1 MAASEIRRGW
11 ALLASA
17 GAGVFCSVIVLPYH
31 AIGPLVVPVTT
42 ELGWSRAEFQ
52 AAIAFS
58 AGLGALTAP
67 AVGWLCD
74 RFGAR
79 ALAIPGLVGLSC
91 GFLIAAAMN
100 GELWM
105 LYLAYGAMALLG
117 AGTIPV
123 TWTRAITTNFFKQR
137 GLALGLALSS
147 TGICAALVPQYVTW
161 LTEHYGWRQAYVG
174 LAMLPLLFALP
185 FVFWGFRP
193 LEGNDQSV
201 ASAAAN
207 ATGLTLGQAMQQPRF
222 WVLLAS
228 IFAAYMAFSGIGPN
242 MIPALTDDGMA
253 PATAASVMSA
263 FGIAIIVGRIVV
275 GFLVDRFWAPG
286 VAFLSLC
293 LPVVGCL
300 IMLSNPGYFSA
311 SVAAALIGFAA
322 GAELDLLSFLAA
334 RYFGLA
340 HYAKIYSI
348 LYMSLAI
355 CSGTAP
361 MLFAR
366 VFDVTA
372 SYDVSFYVATGLF
385 VLGAVLVLFLGRYPP
400 EYAVSDP
407 ASEPAAA

>member
-1 MAASEIRRGW
+1 MASSEISRGW

-31 AIGPLVVPVTT
+31 AIGPLVVPITT
-42 ELGWSRAEFQ
+42 ELGWTRAEFQ
-52 AAIAFS
+52 AAIGFS

-91 GFLIAAAMN
+91 GFLMAAAMN

-147 TGICAALVPQYVTW
+147 TGICAAVVPQYVTW
-161 LTEHYGWRQAYVG
+161 LAQTYGWREAYVG
-174 LAMLPLLFALP
+174 LALLPLLFALP
-185 FVFWGFRP
+185 FVVWGFRP
-193 LEGNDQSV
+193 REDVAQS
-201 ASAAAN
+201 AEATAAN
-207 ATGLTLGQAMQQPRF
+207 AEGLTLAQAVRGSRF
-222 WVLLAS
+222 WILLAS
-228 IFAAYMAFSGIGPN
+228 IFVSYMAFSGIGPN
-242 MIPALTDDGMA
+242 MIPALTDGGMT
-253 PATAASVMSA
+253 PANAASVMSA
-263 FGIAIIVGRIVV
+263 FGIAIIIGRIVV
-275 GFLVDRFWAPG
+275 GYLVDRFWAPG
-286 VAFLSLC
+286 VAFFALC
-293 LPVVGCL
+293 MPVVGCL
-300 IMLSNPGYFSA
+300 IMLSAPGWFSA

-322 GAELDLLSFLAA
+322 GAELDLMSFLAA

-348 LYMSLAI
+348 LYMSLAV

-366 VFDVTA
+366 VYDVTA
-372 SYDVSFYVATGLF
+372 SYDVSFYVASGLF
-385 VLGAVLVLFLGRYPP
+385 VAGAVLVLFLGRYP
-400 EYAVSDP
+400 EHFGSSRA
-407 ASEPAAA
+407 